1 MFCPPF
7 NCPKSTSKERIE
19 MFDKVLIANRGEIAL
34 RIQRACKELGIA
46 TVAVHSTADADAMH
60 VRLADESV
68 CIGPPAARD
77 SYLNIPALL
86 TACEI
91 TGADAVHPG
100 YGFLSENARFAEI
113 LEEHKITF
121 IGPTSEHIRIMGD
134 KIEAKE
140 TAKKLGIPVV
150 PGSAGAVT
158 SEVEALK
165 IAKELGFPVLI
176 KASSGGGGR
185 GMKVAN
191 SAAEI
196 GVALATARSEAKA
209 AFGDDAVYIE
219 KYLQKPRHI
228 EIQVFGDGQGNAVHL
243 GERDCSLQRRH
254 QKVLEEAPSP
264 ALNAAQREKIGETVA
279 DAMRKIKYRGAGTVE
294 FLYEDGEFYFIEM
307 NTRLQV
313 EHPVTEMVTGLD
325 LVLEQIRVASGAP
338 LNFTQSDIVLSGHA
352 IECRIC
358 AENPK
363 TFTPSP
369 GQITYWHPPG
379 GLGVRVD
386 SGAYQGYRIPPY
398 YDSLIGK
405 LIVHG
410 KTRNDCMMRL
420 RRALSEFVIDGI
432 ETTIPLF
439 QDLVRQPDVVN
450 GLYDIHWLEKYLGMK

>member
-1 MFCPPF
+1 
-7 NCPKSTSKERIE
+7 
-19 MFDKVLIANRGEIAL
+19 MFDKILIANRGEIAL
-34 RIQRACKELGIA
+34 RVQRACRELGIA

-68 CIGPPAARD
+68 CIGPPPARE
-77 SYLNIPALL
+77 SYLNIPALV

-121 IGPTSEHIRIMGD
+121 IGPTSDHIRIMGD

-140 TAKKLGIPVV
+140 TAKRLGIPVV
-150 PGSAGAVT
+150 PGSNGAVT
-158 SEVEALK
+158 SETEAMK
-165 IAKELGFPVLI
+165 VAKDMGFPVLI
-176 KASSGGGGR
+176 KAAAGGGGR
-185 GMKVAN
+185 GMKVAA
-191 SAAEI
+191 SPAEL
-196 GVALATARSEAKA
+196 GTALATARSEAKA
-209 AFGDDAVYIE
+209 AFNDDAVYIE

-254 QKVLEEAPSP
+254 QKVLEESPSP
-264 ALNAAQREKIGETVA
+264 ALNAAQRQKIGKTVA
-279 DAMRKIKYRGAGTVE
+279 DAMRKLKYRGAGTVE

-313 EHPVTEMVTGLD
+313 EHPVTEMVTGAD
-325 LVLEQIRVASGAP
+325 LVLEQIRVAAGLP
-338 LNFTQSDIVLSGHA
+338 LSFTQEDIELKGHA

-358 AENPK
+358 AENPRD
-363 TFTPSP
+363 FRPSP

-379 GLGVRVD
+379 GLGVRGD
-386 SGAYQGYRIPPY
+386 SGVYQGYRIPPY

-405 LIVHG
+405 LIVYG
-410 KTRNDCMMRL
+410 KTRNDCLMRL

-439 QDLVRQPDVVN
+439 QDLVRDPDIAD
-450 GLYDIHWLEKYLGMK
+450 GIYDIHWLEKHLGMK